1 LLSTLKEFLQQVFRD
16 FSKDECPSMA
26 AALAYA
32 TLFALPSLLLII
44 IFIAGLV
51 LGPKAASGEIQARL
65 SGTMGPQAAA
75 EIQSMVSGVAQNHAG
90 GLVATALGIVGL
102 LIAATGVVMQRQQ
115 CLNKAWK
122 VKAVGSGLRN
132 FAMKR
137 VRSGLLLAG
146 TGILAIVS
154 VAARSGISALAQMLP
169 LAGAATAGEIFASL
183 AMFAIVFAAILKVL
197 PDVQLRWGDVWVGGF
212 FIAVLFVVGKFLIA
226 IYLAHAGKNSAYGA
240 AGSLALI
247 LMWTYY
253 SALVLLLGVELTQV
267 WVRRQGR
274 EVPLKQGAVPLVAN

>member
-1 LLSTLKEFLQQVFRD
+1 MPATLKEFLMEVFRE
-16 FSKDECPSMA
+16 FSQDECPSMA

-102 LIAATGVVMQRQQ
+102 LISATGVLMQLQQ

-137 VRSGLLLAG
+137 VFSKSDVFPVLHQLFAKTRK
-146 TGILAIVS
+146 
-154 VAARSGISALAQMLP
+154 AA
-169 LAGAATAGEIFASL
+169 
-183 AMFAIVFAAILKVL
+183 
-197 PDVQLRWGDVWVGGF
+197 
-212 FIAVLFVVGKFLIA
+212 
-226 IYLAHAGKNSAYGA
+226 
-240 AGSLALI
+240 
-247 LMWTYY
+247 
-253 SALVLLLGVELTQV
+253 
-267 WVRRQGR
+267 
-274 EVPLKQGAVPLVAN
+274 